1 MNKMIHF
8 LLVLSLSALFLS
20 GCHLPFGGA
29 EATLPP
35 SITRPEGGII
45 STNPKIVEGRIKKI
59 SGDKV
64 TLTVDGVDWN
74 MELSDA
80 AEAMVTTL
88 NKAGVEVQKGTF
100 VMAYYEE
107 DDDGEREVTRIEVVQ
122 SN

>member
-35 SITRPEGGII
+35 
-45 STNPKIVEGRIKKI
+45 RIKKI

-88 NKAGVEVQKGTF
+88 NKAGVEVKKGTF